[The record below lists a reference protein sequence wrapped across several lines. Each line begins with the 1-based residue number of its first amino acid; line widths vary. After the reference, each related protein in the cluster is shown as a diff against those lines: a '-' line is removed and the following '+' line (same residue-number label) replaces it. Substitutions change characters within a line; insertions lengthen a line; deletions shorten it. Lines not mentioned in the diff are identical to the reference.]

1 MNAKKAIDMNHR
13 IGRIVFSLGIGLIV
27 AIFAYRWIVDPAP
40 RAERELQESV
50 VATSR
55 DLLVEKLAIG
65 DIEIVDA
72 IAPDRKIGK
81 TYVYRANEGWELSG
95 FYRRNE
101 NDLWHPYLMLLDNS
115 AALIHLKISDGALLD
130 RASDDAVLEV
140 LP

>member
-1 MNAKKAIDMNHR
+1 MNAKKTIDMNHR

-27 AIFAYRWIVDPAP
+27 AIFAYRWIVNPEP

-101 NDLWHPYLMLLDNS
+101 NDLWHPYLMVLDNS
-115 AALIHLKISDGALLD
+115 AALIYLKVSDGALLG
-130 RASDDAVLEV
+130 RASDDAALEV

>member
-1 MNAKKAIDMNHR
+1 MNHR

-40 RAERELQESV
+40 RAERILQESV

-72 IAPDRKIGK
+72 IAPDRRVGK
-81 TYVYRANEGWELSG
+81 TYVYRADQGWEVSG
-95 FYRRNE
+95 YYRRSE
-101 NDLWHPYLMLLDNS
+101 NDLWHPYLMLLDGS
-115 AALIHLKISDGALLD
+115 TALIHLKISDGALLD
-130 RASDDAVLEV
+130 RATDDTALEV

>member
-1 MNAKKAIDMNHR
+1 MNAKKTIDMNHR

-81 TYVYRANEGWELSG
+81 TYVYRANQGWELSG

-115 AALIHLKISDGALLD
+115 AALIHLKVSDGALLD
-130 RASDDAVLEV
+130 RASDDAALEV

>member
-1 MNAKKAIDMNHR
+1 MNAKKSIDMNHR

-81 TYVYRANEGWELSG
+81 TYIYRANEGWELSG

-115 AALIHLKISDGALLD
+115 AALTHLKISDGALLD

>member
-1 MNAKKAIDMNHR
+1 MNARKTIDMNHR
-13 IGRIVFSLGIGLIV
+13 NGRIVFSLGIGLIV

-72 IAPDRKIGK
+72 IAPNRKIGK
-81 TYVYRANEGWELSG
+81 TYVYLANEGWELSG